1 MNNNNNNNKSDID
14 PKSQKLVST
23 ITSFFTYFSIV
34 IILFLILSYVGNQYI
49 PGIGL
54 MFLPMFLPDSKPNFN
69 LNNNPNLNK
78 RESFFNFLKK
88 CQFWKYFHTK
98 PYLASLFHKPSE
110 EIDESKFII
119 KEENTGLK
127 KYRLLEM
134 GPSFYQAIGGFLG
147 KTLPANPEINK
158 VEIVLQDYDDRLNPA
173 QKYLLIIFGSLQ
185 MFIGSL
191 MTLFSSVAYLFSGKH
206 GMFFNMPFER
216 EKNINKNEAYQMFKK
231 LNKASI
237 LKSGDDKILI
247 KSGWSKFAAAF
258 GFAYFIPV
266 DKLTY
271 GTQFY
276 ITEKSSFIDRFQYF
290 FFIMLIMLFIGTL
303 PSAFQGGSSG
313 IAFGII
319 FGIIMYM
326 LFAKRIYNEEYQKD
340 PFPNMSSL
348 LDKYSKYYDGSDK
361 NKKIIENN
369 EGKTKYNRLSKIYN
383 YNHLFDSIETV
394 KGNLEKAI
402 DEYSKAYEKVNT
414 NKTLELNEDPFTK
427 KLRKAK
433 ELKDKLGEGASKV
446 GEGVSKVGKSI
457 SESKVGKFVSEKS
470 AKVGKFVSEKTEKL
484 KEQFKGK
491 KPNPENY
498 GVEMSNIPPQKSTQS
513 KKIIRMKHP
522 K

>member
-1 MNNNNNNNKSDID
+1 MNNNNNNNTQSDID

-54 MFLPMFLPDSKPNFN
+54 MFLPMFLPN
-69 LNNNPNLNK
+69 LNGK
-78 RESFFNFLKK
+78 GFYK
-88 CQFWKYFHTK
+88 K

-127 KYRLLEM
+127 KYTLLEM

-158 VEIVLQDYDDRLNPA
+158 VEIVLQDYDDRLNPL

-206 GMFFNMPFER
+206 GMFFNMPY
-216 EKNINKNEAYQMFKK
+216 EKEQNKDGRMFKN
-231 LNKASI
+231 LSESI
-237 LKSGDDKILI
+237 LKTESDKILI

-276 ITEKSSFIDRFQYF
+276 ITEKSTFLQRFQYF

-326 LFAKRIYNEEYQKD
+326 IFAKRVYNEEYQKD
-340 PFPNMSSL
+340 PLPNMSSL
-348 LDKYSKYYDGSDK
+348 LDKYIKYYDGSYKNMEITKNNGTSEYNSKKNSLNYDNLSESIDDVK
-361 NKKIIENN
+361 NK
-369 EGKTKYNRLSKIYN
+369 LQ
-383 YNHLFDSIETV
+383 
-394 KGNLEKAI
+394 KAI
-402 DEYSKAYEKVNT
+402 DDYSEAYNKVNNT
-414 NKTLELNEDPFTK
+414 IEINEDPFNK
-427 KLRKAK
+427 KRRKAK
-433 ELKDKLGEGASKV
+433 EFKNKL

-457 SESKVGKFVSEKS
+457 SEKSSKMKEKIFGKN
-470 AKVGKFVSEKTEKL
+470 
-484 KEQFKGK
+484 
-491 KPNPENY
+491 PNQGNY
-498 GVEMSNIPPQKSTQS
+498 EALINNE
-513 KKIIRMKHP
+513 
-522 K
+522 

>member
-1 MNNNNNNNKSDID
+1 MNNNNNNNTQSDID
-14 PKSQKLVST
+14 PTSQKLVST

-54 MFLPMFLPDSKPNFN
+54 MFLPMFLPN
-69 LNNNPNLNK
+69 LNGK
-78 RESFFNFLKK
+78 GFYK
-88 CQFWKYFHTK
+88 K

-127 KYRLLEM
+127 KYTLLEM

-158 VEIVLQDYDDRLNPA
+158 VEIVLQDYDDRLNPL

-206 GMFFNMPFER
+206 GMFFNMPY
-216 EKNINKNEAYQMFKK
+216 EKEQNKDGRMFKN
-231 LNKASI
+231 LSESI
-237 LKSGDDKILI
+237 LKTESDKILI

-276 ITEKSSFIDRFQYF
+276 ITEKSTFLQRFQYF

-326 LFAKRIYNEEYQKD
+326 IFAKRVYNEEYQKD
-340 PFPNMSSL
+340 PLPNMSSL
-348 LDKYSKYYDGSDK
+348 LDKYIKYYDGSYKNMEITKNNGTSEYNSKKNSLNYDNLSESIDDVK
-361 NKKIIENN
+361 NKLQKEIN
-369 EGKTKYNRLSKIYN
+369 
-383 YNHLFDSIETV
+383 D
-394 KGNLEKAI
+394 
-402 DEYSKAYEKVNT
+402 YSEAYKKVNNT
-414 NKTLELNEDPFTK
+414 IEINEDPYNK

-433 ELKDKLGEGASKV
+433 ELKGKLGDSI
-446 GEGVSKVGKSI
+446 SKVGKSI
-457 SESKVGKFVSEKS
+457 SEKSSKMKEKI
-470 AKVGKFVSEKTEKL
+470 F
-484 KEQFKGK
+484 GK
-491 KPNPENY
+491 KPNQGNY
-498 GVEMSNIPPQKSTQS
+498 EALMNNESQQKLKTY
-513 KKIIRMKHP
+513 
-522 K
+522 

>member
-54 MFLPMFLPDSKPNFN
+54 MFLPMFIPDSNPNFN
-69 LNNNPNLNK
+69 LNNK
-78 RESFFNFLKK
+78 STTGIWDSFCQSCLNFLKK

-98 PYLASLFHKPSE
+98 PYLASLFHKPSDD
-110 EIDESKFII
+110 IPDSNFII

-158 VEIVLQDYDDRLNPA
+158 VEIVLQDYDNRLNPF
-173 QKYLLIIFGSLQ
+173 QKYILIIFGSLQ
-185 MFIGSL
+185 MFIGSI
-191 MTLFSSVAYLFSGKH
+191 MTLFSSAAYLFSGKH
-206 GMFFNMPFER
+206 GMFFNMPFE
-216 EKNINKNEAYQMFKK
+216 KKINKFKNESNKMFKE
-231 LNKASI
+231 LDKASI

-258 GFAYFIPV
+258 GFTYFIPV

-276 ITEKSSFIDRFQYF
+276 ITDRSSFVDRFQYF

-303 PSAFQGGSSG
+303 PSAFQGGTSG

-326 LFAKRIYNEEYQKD
+326 IFAKRIYNEEYQTD

-348 LDKYSKYYDGSDK
+348 LDKYKKYYRGSEENKKKELPDGSF
-361 NKKIIENN
+361 
-369 EGKTKYNRLSKIYN
+369 R
-383 YNHLFDSIETV
+383 YNHMKKELKYDDLSNSINTIQEILQ
-394 KGNLEKAI
+394 KEI
-402 DEYSKAYEKVNT
+402 DDYSEAYKRVNK
-414 NKTLELNEDPFTK
+414 NKTLEPNDDPFTK
-427 KLRKAK
+427 KLRKAN
-433 ELKDKLGEGASKV
+433 ELKEKLGEGV
-446 GEGVSKVGKSI
+446 
-457 SESKVGKFVSEKS
+457 SKVGKFVSEKS
-470 AKVGKFVSEKTEKL
+470 AKA
-484 KEQFKGK
+484 KERFKSK
-491 KPNPENY
+491 RPNPEND
-498 GVEMSNIPPQKSTQS
+498 
-513 KKIIRMKHP
+513 
-522 K
+522 

>member
-1 MNNNNNNNKSDID
+1 
-14 PKSQKLVST
+14 
-23 ITSFFTYFSIV
+23 
-34 IILFLILSYVGNQYI
+34 
-49 PGIGL
+49 
-54 MFLPMFLPDSKPNFN
+54 MFLPDPNPNFN
-69 LNNNPNLNK
+69 LNNDK
-78 RESFFNFLKK
+78 SIKDFFKK
-88 CQFWKYFHTK
+88 WKFWKYFHSK
-98 PYLASLFHKPSE
+98 PYLASLFHKPSND
-110 EIDESKFII
+110 IPNSKFII
-119 KEENTGLK
+119 EEQNTGLK

-147 KTLPANPEINK
+147 KTLPTNPEINE
-158 VEIVLQDYDDRLNPA
+158 VEIVLQDYDNNLNPF
-173 QKYLLIIFGSLQ
+173 QKYILIIFGSLQ

-206 GMFFNMPFER
+206 GMFFNMPFE
-216 EKNINKNEAYQMFKK
+216 KKINEFKDESSKMFKQ

-276 ITEKSSFIDRFQYF
+276 VTDRSSFIDRFQYF

-326 LFAKRIYNEEYQKD
+326 IFAKRIYNKEYQTD

-348 LDKYSKYYDGSDK
+348 LDKYRKYYRGSYD

-369 EGKTKYNRLSKIYN
+369 TEGKTKYNRLSKEYGYDDLSN
-383 YNHLFDSIETV
+383 SINIIQEILQKEIV
-394 KGNLEKAI
+394 N
-402 DEYSKAYEKVNT
+402 YSKAYEKVDED
-414 NKTLELNEDPFTK
+414 KTLEPNEDPYTK

-433 ELKDKLGEGASKV
+433 EFKNKVGEGVSIGVSKVGEGASKV
-446 GEGVSKVGKSI
+446 GKYV
-457 SESKVGKFVSEKS
+457 SESKVGKYVSEKYS
-470 AKVGKFVSEKTEKL
+470 KMKERFGKKTNVPLESNNQLPINPSLNQPPEYHPSINHKIKKINSQIKGFQNDINKIKL
-484 KEQFKGK
+484 KEKISDGNKAKINGLIKIIDQFKK
-491 KPNPENY
+491 RKQEIINQNP
-498 GVEMSNIPPQKSTQS
+498 
-513 KKIIRMKHP
+513 KIEK
-522 K
+522 

>member
-54 MFLPMFLPDSKPNFN
+54 MFLPMFLPN
-69 LNNNPNLNK
+69 LK
-78 RESFFNFLKK
+78 GKGF
-88 CQFWKYFHTK
+88 YTK
-98 PYLASLFHKPSE
+98 PYLASLFHKPSVD
-110 EIDESKFII
+110 IPESKFII

-127 KYRLLEM
+127 KYTLLEM

-147 KTLPANPEINK
+147 KILPQKPEINK

-216 EKNINKNEAYQMFKK
+216 EKNLEKNEASKMFKK

-326 LFAKRIYNEEYQKD
+326 IFAKRIYNEKYQTD

-348 LDKYSKYYDGSDK
+348 LDKYKKYYDGSDY

-369 EGKTKYNRLSKIYN
+369 DEGKTQYNRLSKEYGYN
-383 YNHLFDSIETV
+383 DLSRSIERV
-394 KGNLEKAI
+394 QGDLQKAI

-414 NKTLELNEDPFTK
+414 NKTLEPNDDPFTK
-427 KLRKAK
+427 KLIKAK
-433 ELKDKLGEGASKV
+433 EFKNKV
-446 GEGVSKVGKSI
+446 GERVSKVGKSI
-457 SESKVGKFVSEKS
+457 SESKVAKFVSEKS
-470 AKVGKFVSEKTEKL
+470 AKVKEKV
-484 KEQFKGK
+484 KEQFYGK
-491 KPNPENY
+491 KPNQENY
-498 GVEMSNIPPQKSTQS
+498 GVEMSNNIPPQKSNES
-513 KKIIRMKHP
+513 KKKN
-522 K
+522 

>member
-1 MNNNNNNNKSDID
+1 MNNNNNNKSDID
-14 PKSQKLVST
+14 PTSQKLVST

-54 MFLPMFLPDSKPNFN
+54 MFLPMFLP
-69 LNNNPNLNK
+69 NPNGK
-78 RESFFNFLKK
+78 GFYK
-88 CQFWKYFHTK
+88 K

-119 KEENTGLK
+119 KEKNTGLT
-127 KYRLLEM
+127 KYTLLEM
-134 GPSFYQAIGGFLG
+134 GPSFYQAIGGIFN
-147 KTLPANPEINK
+147 KNLPQKPEINQ
-158 VEIVLQDYDDRLNPA
+158 VEIVLQDYDDSLNPL

-206 GMFFNMPFER
+206 GMFFNMPY
-216 EKNINKNEAYQMFKK
+216 EKEQNKDGRMFKN
-231 LNKASI
+231 LSESI
-237 LKSGDDKILI
+237 LKTESDKILI

-276 ITEKSSFIDRFQYF
+276 ITEKSTFLQRFQYF

-326 LFAKRIYNEEYQKD
+326 IFAKRIYNEEYQTD
-340 PFPNMSSL
+340 PFPNVSSL
-348 LDKYSKYYDGSDK
+348 LDNYKKYYEGSYDNQEKTDSDGTTVY
-361 NKKIIENN
+361 NTKKKE
-369 EGKTKYNRLSKIYN
+369 YN
-383 YNHLFDSIETV
+383 YDNLSDSVEKV
-394 KGNLEKAI
+394 KEKLQKAI
-402 DEYSKAYEKVNT
+402 DDYSKAYEKIDPTINPKNNENNSGNNLSNKQVSFLSSLLENNEKINPDNISNT
-414 NKTLELNEDPFTK
+414 RKKVLSLIKQYHPNKITNENAKEKAEEITK
-427 KLRKAK
+427 KLVEIKNK
-433 ELKDKLGEGASKV
+433 LNKKGLK
-446 GEGVSKVGKSI
+446 
-457 SESKVGKFVSEKS
+457 
-470 AKVGKFVSEKTEKL
+470 
-484 KEQFKGK
+484 
-491 KPNPENY
+491 
-498 GVEMSNIPPQKSTQS
+498 SN
-513 KKIIRMKHP
+513 
-522 K
+522 

>member
-1 MNNNNNNNKSDID
+1 MNNNNNNNTQSDID
-14 PKSQKLVST
+14 PTSQKLVST

-54 MFLPMFLPDSKPNFN
+54 MFLPMFLPN
-69 LNNNPNLNK
+69 LNGK
-78 RESFFNFLKK
+78 GFYK
-88 CQFWKYFHTK
+88 K

-127 KYRLLEM
+127 KYTLLEM

-158 VEIVLQDYDDRLNPA
+158 VEIVLQDYDDRLNPL

-206 GMFFNMPFER
+206 GMFFNMPFE
-216 EKNINKNEAYQMFKK
+216 KKINEFKNEGSPMFKN
-231 LNKASI
+231 LSESI
-237 LKSGDDKILI
+237 LKTESDKILI

-276 ITEKSSFIDRFQYF
+276 ITEKSSFVQRFQYF

-326 LFAKRIYNEEYQKD
+326 IFAKRIYNKEYQID

-348 LDKYSKYYDGSDK
+348 LDKYQKYYRGSDENK
-361 NKKIIENN
+361 MQNFFDAGTRYNYKKKHLTEDNLSIEIDNIKKILETEI
-369 EGKTKYNRLSKIYN
+369 
-383 YNHLFDSIETV
+383 FD
-394 KGNLEKAI
+394 
-402 DEYSKAYEKVNT
+402 YSKAYEKVND
-414 NKTLELNEDPFTK
+414 TLELNEDPFNK

-433 ELKDKLGEGASKV
+433 ELK
-446 GEGVSKVGKSI
+446 GKIGDSI
-457 SESKVGKFVSEKS
+457 SKVGKFVSEKS
-470 AKVGKFVSEKTEKL
+470 TKNLGK
-484 KEQFKGK
+484 
-491 KPNPENY
+491 N
-498 GVEMSNIPPQKSTQS
+498 
-513 KKIIRMKHP
+513 
-522 K
+522 

>member
-1 MNNNNNNNKSDID
+1 MNNNNNNNTPKSDID
-14 PKSQKLVST
+14 PTSQKLVST

-54 MFLPMFLPDSKPNFN
+54 MFLPMFLP
-69 LNNNPNLNK
+69 NPNGK
-78 RESFFNFLKK
+78 GFYK
-88 CQFWKYFHTK
+88 K
-98 PYLASLFHKPSE
+98 PYLASLFHKPSAN
-110 EIDESKFII
+110 IDKSNFII
-119 KEENTGLK
+119 KDNETKLR

-147 KTLPANPEINK
+147 KTLPDNNIINE
-158 VEIVLQDYDDRLNPA
+158 VEIVLQDYDDSLNPA

-206 GMFFNMPFER
+206 GMFFNMPFEK
-216 EKNINKNEAYQMFKK
+216 EKNEFKNESNKMFKN
-231 LNKASI
+231 LDKASI

-247 KSGWSKFAAAF
+247 KSGWSKLAAAF

-276 ITEKSSFIDRFQYF
+276 ITDRSSFIDRFQYF
-290 FFIMLIMLFIGTL
+290 FFMMLIMIFIGTL
-303 PSAFQGGSSG
+303 PSSFQGGTSG

-326 LFAKRIYNEEYQKD
+326 IFAKRIYNKEYQTD

-348 LDKYSKYYDGSDK
+348 LDKYKKYYIGSYDNKVEDLISNSSVYK
-361 NKKIIENN
+361 NTKKSLNYD
-369 EGKTKYNRLSKIYN
+369 TLS
-383 YNHLFDSIETV
+383 DSINHV

-402 DEYSKAYEKVNT
+402 DEYSKAYIKVNT
-414 NKTLELNEDPFTK
+414 DGTLEPNEDPFNK
-427 KLRKAK
+427 KVRKAK
-433 ELKDKLGEGASKV
+433 EFKN
-446 GEGVSKVGKSI
+446 KVGKGV
-457 SESKVGKFVSEKS
+457 SESKVGKFVSEKI
-470 AKVGKFVSEKTEKL
+470 
-484 KEQFKGK
+484 KGK
-491 KPNPENY
+491 KPN
-498 GVEMSNIPPQKSTQS
+498 S
-513 KKIIRMKHP
+513 
-522 K
+522 

>member
-14 PKSQKLVST
+14 PTSQKLVST

-54 MFLPMFLPDSKPNFN
+54 MFLPMFLPN
-69 LNNNPNLNK
+69 LNGNGFYK
-78 RESFFNFLKK
+78 
-88 CQFWKYFHTK
+88 K

-127 KYRLLEM
+127 KYTLLEM

-147 KTLPANPEINK
+147 KTLPANPEIKK

-216 EKNINKNEAYQMFKK
+216 EKNLKKNEGSQMFKI
-231 LNKASI
+231 LSESI
-237 LKSGDDKILI
+237 LKTESDKILI

-276 ITEKSSFIDRFQYF
+276 ITEKSSFVQRFQYF

-326 LFAKRIYNEEYQKD
+326 IFAKRIYNEEYQTD
-340 PFPNMSSL
+340 PFPSVSSL
-348 LDKYSKYYDGSDK
+348 LDKYRKYYEGSYE
-361 NKKIIENN
+361 NQTIEEN
-369 EGKTKYNRLSKIYN
+369 EGKTQYNRLSKEYN
-383 YNHLFDSIETV
+383 YNDLSKSIDNV
-394 KGNLEKAI
+394 KEKLEKAI
-402 DEYSKAYEKVNT
+402 DDYSKAYKNVND
-414 NKTLELNEDPFTK
+414 TLEPNEDPFNK

-433 ELKDKLGEGASKV
+433 ELK
-446 GEGVSKVGKSI
+446 GKIGDSI
-457 SESKVGKFVSEKS
+457 SKVGKFVSEKP
-470 AKVGKFVSEKTEKL
+470 AKFLGKNQYNKIKN
-484 KEQFKGK
+484 KE
-491 KPNPENY
+491 N
-498 GVEMSNIPPQKSTQS
+498 
-513 KKIIRMKHP
+513 
-522 K
+522 

>member
-14 PKSQKLVST
+14 PTSQKLVST

-98 PYLASLFHKPSE
+98 PYLASLFHKPSND
-110 EIDESKFII
+110 IPDSNFII

-147 KTLPANPEINK
+147 KPLPDDNPKIK
-158 VEIVLQDYDDRLNPA
+158 QVEIVLQDYDNRLNPF
-173 QKYLLIIFGSLQ
+173 QKFILIIFGSLQ

-206 GMFFNMPFER
+206 GMFFNMPFEKKR
-216 EKNINKNEAYQMFKK
+216 NEFINEGSQMFKK

-237 LKSGDDKILI
+237 STSGTDKILI

-276 ITEKSSFIDRFQYF
+276 ITDRSSFIQRFQYF

-326 LFAKRIYNEEYQKD
+326 IFAKRIYNEEYQPD

-348 LDKYSKYYDGSDK
+348 LDKYRKYYRGSYD

-369 EGKTKYNRLSKIYN
+369 TEGKTKYNRL
-383 YNHLFDSIETV
+383 
-394 KGNLEKAI
+394 
-402 DEYSKAYEKVNT
+402 
-414 NKTLELNEDPFTK
+414 
-427 KLRKAK
+427 
-433 ELKDKLGEGASKV
+433 
-446 GEGVSKVGKSI
+446 
-457 SESKVGKFVSEKS
+457 
-470 AKVGKFVSEKTEKL
+470 
-484 KEQFKGK
+484 
-491 KPNPENY
+491 
-498 GVEMSNIPPQKSTQS
+498 
-513 KKIIRMKHP
+513 
-522 K
+522 

>member
-1 MNNNNNNNKSDID
+1 MNKNDNNKSDID

-54 MFLPMFLPDSKPNFN
+54 MFLPMFLPDPNPNFN
-69 LNNNPNLNK
+69 LNN
-78 RESFFNFLKK
+78 ESTTGIWKSILNFLKK
-88 CQFWKYFHTK
+88 LKLWKYFYTK
-98 PYLASLFHKPSE
+98 PYLASLFHKPSDD
-110 EIDESKFII
+110 IPESNFII

-147 KTLPANPEINK
+147 KPLSEKPEINK
-158 VEIVLQDYDDRLNPA
+158 VEIVLQDYDNRLNPF
-173 QKYLLIIFGSLQ
+173 QKYILIIFGSLQ
-185 MFIGSL
+185 MFIGCL

-206 GMFFNMPFER
+206 GMFFNMQFE
-216 EKNINKNEAYQMFKK
+216 KKLNNNKSENNKMFKE

-276 ITEKSSFIDRFQYF
+276 ITERSSFIDRFQYF

-303 PSAFQGGSSG
+303 PSSFQGGTSG
-313 IAFGII
+313 ITFGII

-326 LFAKRIYNEEYQKD
+326 IFAKRIYNEKYQKD

-348 LDKYSKYYDGSDK
+348 LDKYQKYYSGSDD
-361 NKKIIENN
+361 NKKIIEND
-369 EGKTKYNRLSKIYN
+369 EGKTQYNRLSKEYN
-383 YNHLFDSIETV
+383 YNDLSRTIERV
-394 KGNLEKAI
+394 QGDLQKAI
-402 DEYSKAYEKVNT
+402 NEYSKAYEEVN
-414 NKTLELNEDPFTK
+414 NNHTLEINEDPFT
-427 KLRKAK
+427 
-433 ELKDKLGEGASKV
+433 
-446 GEGVSKVGKSI
+446 
-457 SESKVGKFVSEKS
+457 
-470 AKVGKFVSEKTEKL
+470 
-484 KEQFKGK
+484 
-491 KPNPENY
+491 
-498 GVEMSNIPPQKSTQS
+498 
-513 KKIIRMKHP
+513 
-522 K
+522 

>member
-1 MNNNNNNNKSDID
+1 MNKNDNNTQTDID

-54 MFLPMFLPDSKPNFN
+54 MFLPMFLPDPKPNFN
-69 LNNNPNLNK
+69 LKNDK
-78 RESFFNFLKK
+78 SFKDFLKK
-88 CQFWKYFHTK
+88 CQFWKYFYTK
-98 PYLASLFHKPSE
+98 PYLASLFHKPSD
-110 EIDESKFII
+110 EIIENQTNFII
-119 KEENTGLK
+119 EDRETKLK

-158 VEIVLQDYDDRLNPA
+158 VEIVLQDYDDNLNTF
-173 QKYLLIIFGSLQ
+173 QKYILIIFGSLQ

-206 GMFFNMPFER
+206 GMFFNMPFEK
-216 EKNINKNEAYQMFKK
+216 EQNNKKNESSKMFKQ

-319 FGIIMYM
+319 FGIIMYTI
-326 LFAKRIYNEEYQKD
+326 FAKRIYNEKYQTD

-348 LDKYSKYYDGSDK
+348 LDKYKKYYSGSDD

-369 EGKTKYNRLSKIYN
+369 DEGKTQYNRLSNEYN
-383 YNHLFDSIETV
+383 YNDLSRTIERV
-394 KGNLEKAI
+394 QGDLQKAI
-402 DEYSKAYEKVNT
+402 DDYSKAYIKVNT
-414 NKTLELNEDPFTK
+414 DGTLEPNDDPFTK
-427 KLRKAK
+427 KLKKAK
-433 ELKDKLGEGASKV
+433 EFKNKVGEGASN
-446 GEGVSKVGKSI
+446 VGKSI

-470 AKVGKFVSEKTEKL
+470 AKVKEKV
-484 KEQFKGK
+484 KEQFYGK
-491 KPNPENY
+491 KPNQENY
-498 GVEMSNIPPQKSTQS
+498 GLEMNNIAPQK
-513 KKIIRMKHP
+513 
-522 K
+522 

>member
-1 MNNNNNNNKSDID
+1 MNKNDNNTQTDID

-110 EIDESKFII
+110 QIDESKFII

-147 KTLPANPEINK
+147 KPLPPNPEINK
-158 VEIVLQDYDDRLNPA
+158 VEIVLQDYDNDLNPL
-173 QKYLLIIFGSLQ
+173 QKFILIIFGSLQ

-216 EKNINKNEAYQMFKK
+216 EQNLKKNEAYQMFKK
-231 LNKASI
+231 LDKASI

-276 ITEKSSFIDRFQYF
+276 ITERSSFIDRFQYF

-303 PSAFQGGSSG
+303 PSSFQGGTSG
-313 IAFGII
+313 ITFGII

-326 LFAKRIYNEEYQKD
+326 IFAKRIYNEKYQKD

-348 LDKYSKYYDGSDK
+348 LDKYQTYYSGSDD
-361 NKKIIENN
+361 NKKIIEND
-369 EGKTKYNRLSKIYN
+369 EGKTQYNRLSKEYN
-383 YNHLFDSIETV
+383 YNDLSRTIERV
-394 KGNLEKAI
+394 QGDLQKAI
-402 DEYSKAYEKVNT
+402 NEYSKAYEEVN
-414 NKTLELNEDPFTK
+414 NNHTLEINEDPFTK
-427 KLRKAK
+427 KLQKAK
-433 ELKDKLGEGASKV
+433 EFKNKVGEGASK
-446 GEGVSKVGKSI
+446 S
-457 SESKVGKFVSEKS
+457 
-470 AKVGKFVSEKTEKL
+470 
-484 KEQFKGK
+484 
-491 KPNPENY
+491 
-498 GVEMSNIPPQKSTQS
+498 
-513 KKIIRMKHP
+513 R
-522 K
+522 

>member
-1 MNNNNNNNKSDID
+1 MNNNNNNNTQSDID

-34 IILFLILSYVGNQYI
+34 IIIFLILSYVGNQYI

-54 MFLPMFLPDSKPNFN
+54 MFLPMFLPN
-69 LNNNPNLNK
+69 LNGK
-78 RESFFNFLKK
+78 GFYK
-88 CQFWKYFHTK
+88 K
-98 PYLASLFHKPSE
+98 PYLASLFHKPSDD
-110 EIDESKFII
+110 IPESKFII

-127 KYRLLEM
+127 KYTLLEM

-147 KTLPANPEINK
+147 KTLPETPEIKK
-158 VEIVLQDYDDRLNPA
+158 VEIVLQDYDNRLNPF

-216 EKNINKNEAYQMFKK
+216 EKNLKKNEGSQMFKI
-231 LNKASI
+231 LSESI
-237 LKSGDDKILI
+237 LKTESDKILI

-276 ITEKSSFIDRFQYF
+276 ITEKSSFVQRFQYF

-326 LFAKRIYNEEYQKD
+326 IFAKRIYNEEYQTD
-340 PFPNMSSL
+340 PFPSVSSI
-348 LDKYSKYYDGSDK
+348 LDKYKKYYEGSYE
-361 NKKIIENN
+361 NQTIEEN
-369 EGKTKYNRLSKIYN
+369 EGKTQYNRLSKEYN
-383 YNHLFDSIETV
+383 YNDLSRTIERV
-394 KGNLEKAI
+394 QGDLQKAI
-402 DEYSKAYEKVNT
+402 DDYSEAYEKVND
-414 NKTLELNEDPFTK
+414 TLELNEDPFNK

-433 ELKDKLGEGASKV
+433 ELK
-446 GEGVSKVGKSI
+446 GKIGDSI
-457 SESKVGKFVSEKS
+457 SKVGKFVSEKP
-470 AKVGKFVSEKTEKL
+470 AKFLGKNQYNKIKN
-484 KEQFKGK
+484 KE
-491 KPNPENY
+491 N
-498 GVEMSNIPPQKSTQS
+498 
-513 KKIIRMKHP
+513 
-522 K
+522 

>member
-1 MNNNNNNNKSDID
+1 MNNNNNNNTQSDID

-54 MFLPMFLPDSKPNFN
+54 MFLPMFLP
-69 LNNNPNLNK
+69 NPNGIGFYK
-78 RESFFNFLKK
+78 
-88 CQFWKYFHTK
+88 K
-98 PYLASLFHKPSE
+98 PYLASLFHKPSND
-110 EIDESKFII
+110 IPDSKFII

-127 KYRLLEM
+127 KYTLLEM

-147 KTLPANPEINK
+147 KPLPSNLEINK
-158 VEIVLQDYDDRLNPA
+158 VEIVLQDYDNNLNPL

-206 GMFFNMPFER
+206 GMFFNMPFEKKMN
-216 EKNINKNEAYQMFKK
+216 ELKSENNKMFKN
-231 LNKASI
+231 LDKASI

-258 GFAYFIPV
+258 GFTYFIPV

-303 PSAFQGGSSG
+303 PSAFKGGSSG

-326 LFAKRIYNEEYQKD
+326 IFAKRIYNEEYQKD

-348 LDKYSKYYDGSDK
+348 LYKYKKYYRETNG
-361 NKKIIENN
+361 NKMNIYDSGGIK
-369 EGKTKYNRLSKIYN
+369 KKYNDENDETIYN
-383 YNHLFDSIETV
+383 ALSGEIGTIKEI
-394 KGNLEKAI
+394 LEKAI
-402 DEYSKAYEKVNT
+402 EEYSKAYEKVNI
-414 NKTLELNEDPFTK
+414 NKTLEPNDDPFTK
-427 KLRKAK
+427 KLIKAK
-433 ELKDKLGEGASKV
+433 EFKNKVGEGVSNGVSKVGEGASKV
-446 GEGVSKVGKSI
+446 GKY
-457 SESKVGKFVSEKS
+457 VSEKS
-470 AKVGKFVSEKTEKL
+470 AKVGKYVSEKSAKVKEKV
-484 KEQFKGK
+484 KEQFYGK

-498 GVEMSNIPPQKSTQS
+498 ALEINNIPPQKSNQS
-513 KKIIRMKHP
+513 KKNN
-522 K
+522 

>member
-1 MNNNNNNNKSDID
+1 MNNNNNNNTQSDID

-34 IILFLILSYVGNQYI
+34 IIIFLILSYVGNQYI

-54 MFLPMFLPDSKPNFN
+54 MFLPMFLPN
-69 LNNNPNLNK
+69 LNGK
-78 RESFFNFLKK
+78 GFYK
-88 CQFWKYFHTK
+88 K
-98 PYLASLFHKPSE
+98 PYLASLFHKPSDD
-110 EIDESKFII
+110 IPESKFII

-147 KTLPANPEINK
+147 KTLPETPEIKK
-158 VEIVLQDYDDRLNPA
+158 VEIVLQDYDNRLNPA

-206 GMFFNMPFER
+206 GMFFNMPFE
-216 EKNINKNEAYQMFKK
+216 KKINEFKNEGSPMFKN
-231 LNKASI
+231 LSESI
-237 LKSGDDKILI
+237 LKTESDKILI

-276 ITEKSSFIDRFQYF
+276 ITDRSSFIDRFQYF

-326 LFAKRIYNEEYQKD
+326 IFAKRIYNKEYQID

-348 LDKYSKYYDGSDK
+348 LDKYQKYYRGSDENK
-361 NKKIIENN
+361 MQNFFDAGTRYNYKKKHLTEDNLSIEIDNIKKILETEI
-369 EGKTKYNRLSKIYN
+369 
-383 YNHLFDSIETV
+383 FD
-394 KGNLEKAI
+394 
-402 DEYSKAYEKVNT
+402 YSKAYEKVND
-414 NKTLELNEDPFTK
+414 TLELNEDPFNK

-433 ELKDKLGEGASKV
+433 ELK
-446 GEGVSKVGKSI
+446 GKIGDSI
-457 SESKVGKFVSEKS
+457 SKVGKFVSEKS
-470 AKVGKFVSEKTEKL
+470 AKFLGKN
-484 KEQFKGK
+484 QY
-491 KPNPENY
+491 N
-498 GVEMSNIPPQKSTQS
+498 
-513 KKIIRMKHP
+513 KIKN

>member
-1 MNNNNNNNKSDID
+1 MNKNDNNTQTDID

-54 MFLPMFLPDSKPNFN
+54 MFLPMFLPNIYGNGFYK
-69 LNNNPNLNK
+69 
-78 RESFFNFLKK
+78 
-88 CQFWKYFHTK
+88 K
-98 PYLASLFHKPSE
+98 PYLASLFHKPSDD
-110 EIDESKFII
+110 ISESKFII

-147 KTLPANPEINK
+147 KTLPANPEINE
-158 VEIVLQDYDDRLNPA
+158 VEIVLQDYDDRLNPF
-173 QKYLLIIFGSLQ
+173 QKYILIIFGSLQ

-206 GMFFNMPFER
+206 GMFFNMPFE
-216 EKNINKNEAYQMFKK
+216 KKINEFKNEGNKMFKE
-231 LNKASI
+231 LNKESI
-237 LKSGDDKILI
+237 STSRTDKILI

-276 ITEKSSFIDRFQYF
+276 ITDRSSLVDRFQYF

-313 IAFGII
+313 IAFGMI

-326 LFAKRIYNEEYQKD
+326 IFAKRIYNEEYQTD

-348 LDKYSKYYDGSDK
+348 LDKYRKYYRGSEE

-369 EGKTKYNRLSKIYN
+369 NEGKTQYNRLSKEYN
-383 YNHLFDSIETV
+383 YNDLSKSINTIQEILQKEIV
-394 KGNLEKAI
+394 
-402 DEYSKAYEKVNT
+402 DYSEAYIKVND
-414 NKTLELNEDPFTK
+414 TLEPNEDPFNK

-433 ELKDKLGEGASKV
+433 ELKGKIGD
-446 GEGVSKVGKSI
+446 GV
-457 SESKVGKFVSEKS
+457 SKVGKFVSEKS
-470 AKVGKFVSEKTEKL
+470 AKFLGKNQYNKL
-484 KEQFKGK
+484 KNK
-491 KPNPENY
+491 EN
-498 GVEMSNIPPQKSTQS
+498 
-513 KKIIRMKHP
+513 
-522 K
+522 

>member
-54 MFLPMFLPDSKPNFN
+54 MFLPMFLPDFNPNFN
-69 LNNNPNLNK
+69 LNNESTTNSWEYFCQSCLN
-78 RESFFNFLKK
+78 FFKK
-88 CQFWKYFHTK
+88 CQFWKYFHKK
-98 PYLASLFHKPSE
+98 PYLASLFHKPSDD
-110 EIDESKFII
+110 IPESNFII

-147 KTLPANPEINK
+147 KTLPETPEIKK
-158 VEIVLQDYDDRLNPA
+158 VEIVLQDYDDRLNPF

-206 GMFFNMPFER
+206 GMFFNMPFEKKR
-216 EKNINKNEAYQMFKK
+216 NEFKNEGSRMFKN
-231 LNKASI
+231 LDKASI

-247 KSGWSKFAAAF
+247 KSGWSKFAATF

-276 ITEKSSFIDRFQYF
+276 ITEKSSFVQRFQYF

-326 LFAKRIYNEEYQKD
+326 IFAKRIYNEEYQTD
-340 PFPNMSSL
+340 PFPSVSSI
-348 LDKYSKYYDGSDK
+348 LDKYKKYYEGSYK
-361 NKKIIENN
+361 NQTIEEN
-369 EGKTKYNRLSKIYN
+369 EGKTQYNRLSKEYN
-383 YNHLFDSIETV
+383 YNDLSRTIERV
-394 KGNLEKAI
+394 QGDLQKAI
-402 DEYSKAYEKVNT
+402 DDYSEAYSEVND
-414 NKTLELNEDPFTK
+414 TLELNEDPYNK

-433 ELKDKLGEGASKV
+433 ELKGKLGDSI
-446 GEGVSKVGKSI
+446 SKVGKYV
-457 SESKVGKFVSEKS
+457 SKKS
-470 AKVGKFVSEKTEKL
+470 ANFLGKTKYSQIKT
-484 KEQFKGK
+484 KE
-491 KPNPENY
+491 E
-498 GVEMSNIPPQKSTQS
+498 
-513 KKIIRMKHP
+513 
-522 K
+522 

>member
-54 MFLPMFLPDSKPNFN
+54 MFLPMFLPN
-69 LNNNPNLNK
+69 LNGK
-78 RESFFNFLKK
+78 GF
-88 CQFWKYFHTK
+88 YTK
-98 PYLASLFHKPSE
+98 PYLASLFHKPSVD
-110 EIDESKFII
+110 IPESQFII
-119 KEENTGLK
+119 KENETGLK
-127 KYRLLEM
+127 KYTLLEM

-147 KTLPANPEINK
+147 KTLPDNPEINK
-158 VEIVLQDYDDRLNPA
+158 VEIVLQDYDDRLNPF
-173 QKYLLIIFGSLQ
+173 QKFILIIFGSLQ

-206 GMFFNMPFER
+206 GMFFNMPFE
-216 EKNINKNEAYQMFKK
+216 KKINEFINERNKMFKE
-231 LNKASI
+231 LNKESI
-237 LKSGDDKILI
+237 STSGTDKILI

-276 ITEKSSFIDRFQYF
+276 ITDRSSLVNRFQYF
-290 FFIMLIMLFIGTL
+290 VFIMLIMLFIGTL
-303 PSAFQGGSSG
+303 PSAFQGGTSG

-326 LFAKRIYNEEYQKD
+326 LFAKRIYNEEYQTE

-348 LDKYSKYYDGSDK
+348 LDKYKKYYRGSEE

-369 EGKTKYNRLSKIYN
+369 NEGKTQYNRLSKEYN
-383 YNHLFDSIETV
+383 YNDLSKSINTIQEILQKEIV
-394 KGNLEKAI
+394 
-402 DEYSKAYEKVNT
+402 DYSKIYEKVNE
-414 NKTLELNEDPFTK
+414 TLEINEDPFTK

-433 ELKDKLGEGASKV
+433 EFKNKV
-446 GEGVSKVGKSI
+446 GEGVSKVGK
-457 SESKVGKFVSEKS
+457 FVSEKS
-470 AKVGKFVSEKTEKL
+470 SKMKEKI
-484 KEQFKGK
+484 FGK
-491 KPNPENY
+491 KPNQENY
-498 GVEMSNIPPQKSTQS
+498 EVLMNDGSQKKSNQS
-513 KKIIRMKHP
+513 KKNN
-522 K
+522 

>member
-1 MNNNNNNNKSDID
+1 MNNNNNNNTQSDID

-54 MFLPMFLPDSKPNFN
+54 MFLPMFLPN
-69 LNNNPNLNK
+69 LNGK
-78 RESFFNFLKK
+78 GFYK
-88 CQFWKYFHTK
+88 K
-98 PYLASLFHKPSE
+98 PYLASLFHKPSDD
-110 EIDESKFII
+110 IPESKFII

-147 KTLPANPEINK
+147 KTLPETPEIKK
-158 VEIVLQDYDDRLNPA
+158 VEIVLQDYDNRLNPL

-206 GMFFNMPFER
+206 GMFFNMPFE
-216 EKNINKNEAYQMFKK
+216 KKINEFKNEGSPMFKN
-231 LNKASI
+231 LSESI
-237 LKSGDDKILI
+237 LKTESDKILI

-276 ITEKSSFIDRFQYF
+276 ITDRSSFIDRFQYF

-326 LFAKRIYNEEYQKD
+326 IFAKRIYNKEYQID

-348 LDKYSKYYDGSDK
+348 LDKYQKYYRGSDENK
-361 NKKIIENN
+361 MQNFFDAGTRYNYKKKHLTEDNLSIEIDNIKKILETEI
-369 EGKTKYNRLSKIYN
+369 
-383 YNHLFDSIETV
+383 FD
-394 KGNLEKAI
+394 
-402 DEYSKAYEKVNT
+402 YSKAYEKVND
-414 NKTLELNEDPFTK
+414 TLELNEDPFNK

-433 ELKDKLGEGASKV
+433 ELK
-446 GEGVSKVGKSI
+446 GKIGDSI
-457 SESKVGKFVSEKS
+457 SKVGKFVSEKP
-470 AKVGKFVSEKTEKL
+470 AKFLGKNQYNKIKN
-484 KEQFKGK
+484 KE
-491 KPNPENY
+491 N
-498 GVEMSNIPPQKSTQS
+498 
-513 KKIIRMKHP
+513 
-522 K
+522 

>member
-1 MNNNNNNNKSDID
+1 MNKNTNNNTPKSDID
-14 PKSQKLVST
+14 PTSQKLVST

-34 IILFLILSYVGNQYI
+34 IIIFLILSYVGNQYI

-69 LNNNPNLNK
+69 LNTNQNLSI

-98 PYLASLFHKPSE
+98 PYLASLFHKPSGD
-110 EIDESKFII
+110 IPESKFII
-119 KEENTGLK
+119 EDPETKIK

-134 GPSFYQAIGGFLG
+134 GPSFYQAIGGILG
-147 KTLPANPEINK
+147 KTLPETPEIK
-158 VEIVLQDYDDRLNPA
+158 QVEIVLQDYSNDLNPL

-206 GMFFNMPFER
+206 GMFFNMPFEKER
-216 EKNINKNEAYQMFKK
+216 NKFKNESNKMFKE
-231 LNKASI
+231 LDKASI
-237 LKSGDDKILI
+237 LQTESDKILI

-276 ITEKSSFIDRFQYF
+276 ITERSSFVQRFQYF

-326 LFAKRIYNEEYQKD
+326 IFAKRIYNEDYQTD

-348 LDKYSKYYDGSDK
+348 LNKYRKYYEGSYE
-361 NKKIIENN
+361 NQTIEEN
-369 EGKTKYNRLSKIYN
+369 EGKTKYNRLSKEYN
-383 YNHLFDSIETV
+383 YNDLSKTIDNV
-394 KGNLEKAI
+394 KEKLENEIK
-402 DEYSKAYEKVNT
+402 EYSKAYIKVN
-414 NKTLELNEDPFTK
+414 NTLEPNEDPFTK
-427 KLRKAK
+427 KLRKVK
-433 ELKDKLGEGASKV
+433 
-446 GEGVSKVGKSI
+446 
-457 SESKVGKFVSEKS
+457 ESKLGKFVSEKS
-470 AKVGKFVSEKTEKL
+470 EKFKEKIY
-484 KEQFKGK
+484 GK

-498 GVEMSNIPPQKSTQS
+498 GVEMSNMPPSNSNQS
-513 KKIIRMKHP
+513 KKTN
-522 K
+522 

>member
-1 MNNNNNNNKSDID
+1 MNNNNNKSDID

-54 MFLPMFLPDSKPNFN
+54 MFLPMFLPN
-69 LNNNPNLNK
+69 LNGK
-78 RESFFNFLKK
+78 GF
-88 CQFWKYFHTK
+88 YTK
-98 PYLASLFHKPSE
+98 PYLASLFHKPSVD
-110 EIDESKFII
+110 IPESKFII
-119 KEENTGLK
+119 KENETGLK
-127 KYRLLEM
+127 KYTLLEM

-147 KTLPANPEINK
+147 KTLPANPEINQ
-158 VEIVLQDYDDRLNPA
+158 VEIVLQDYDENLNPA

-191 MTLFSSVAYLFSGKH
+191 MTLFSSAAYLFSGKH

-216 EKNINKNEAYQMFKK
+216 EQNNKKIENNKMFKK
-231 LNKASI
+231 LSESI
-237 LKSGDDKILI
+237 LKTESDKILI

-276 ITEKSSFIDRFQYF
+276 ITDRSSLVDRFQYF
-290 FFIMLIMLFIGTL
+290 VFIMLIMLFIGTL

-326 LFAKRIYNEEYQKD
+326 IFAKRIYNEEYQKD

-348 LDKYSKYYDGSDK
+348 LDKYQKYYSGSEENKTKELPDGSFRY
-361 NKKIIENN
+361 NHMKKELKYDDLSDSIDEV
-369 EGKTKYNRLSKIYN
+369 KTKLQ
-383 YNHLFDSIETV
+383 
-394 KGNLEKAI
+394 KAI
-402 DEYSKAYEKVNT
+402 DEYSKAYIEVNNT
-414 NKTLELNEDPFTK
+414 IEPNEDPFNK
-427 KLRKAK
+427 KSRKAK
-433 ELKDKLGEGASKV
+433 EFKNKLGEGV
-446 GEGVSKVGKSI
+446 
-457 SESKVGKFVSEKS
+457 SKVGKFVSEKS
-470 AKVGKFVSEKTEKL
+470 SKMKEKI
-484 KEQFKGK
+484 FSK
-491 KPNPENY
+491 KPNQGNY
-498 GVEMSNIPPQKSTQS
+498 
-513 KKIIRMKHP
+513 
-522 K
+522 

>member
-1 MNNNNNNNKSDID
+1 MNNNNNNNTQSDID

-34 IILFLILSYVGNQYI
+34 IIIFLILSYVGNQYI

-54 MFLPMFLPDSKPNFN
+54 MFLPMFLPN
-69 LNNNPNLNK
+69 LNGK
-78 RESFFNFLKK
+78 GFYK
-88 CQFWKYFHTK
+88 K
-98 PYLASLFHKPSE
+98 PYLASLFHKPSDD
-110 EIDESKFII
+110 IPESKFII

-147 KTLPANPEINK
+147 KTLPETPEIKK
-158 VEIVLQDYDDRLNPA
+158 VEIVLQDYDNRLNPA

-206 GMFFNMPFER
+206 GMFFNMPFE
-216 EKNINKNEAYQMFKK
+216 KKINEFKNEGSPMFKN
-231 LNKASI
+231 LSESI
-237 LKSGDDKILI
+237 LKTESDKILI

-276 ITEKSSFIDRFQYF
+276 ITDRSSFIDRFQYF

-326 LFAKRIYNEEYQKD
+326 IFAKRIYNKEYQID

-348 LDKYSKYYDGSDK
+348 LDKYQKYYRGSDENK
-361 NKKIIENN
+361 MQNFFDAGTRYNYKKKHLTEDNLSIEIDNIKKILETEI
-369 EGKTKYNRLSKIYN
+369 
-383 YNHLFDSIETV
+383 FD
-394 KGNLEKAI
+394 
-402 DEYSKAYEKVNT
+402 YSKAYEKVND
-414 NKTLELNEDPFTK
+414 TLELNEDPFNK

-433 ELKDKLGEGASKV
+433 ELK
-446 GEGVSKVGKSI
+446 GKIGDSI
-457 SESKVGKFVSEKS
+457 SKVGKFVSEKP
-470 AKVGKFVSEKTEKL
+470 AKFLGKNQYNKIKN
-484 KEQFKGK
+484 KE
-491 KPNPENY
+491 N
-498 GVEMSNIPPQKSTQS
+498 
-513 KKIIRMKHP
+513 
-522 K
+522 

>member
-1 MNNNNNNNKSDID
+1 MNNNNNNNTQSDID
-14 PKSQKLVST
+14 PTSQKLVST

-54 MFLPMFLPDSKPNFN
+54 MFLPMFLPN
-69 LNNNPNLNK
+69 LNGNGFYK
-78 RESFFNFLKK
+78 
-88 CQFWKYFHTK
+88 K
-98 PYLASLFHKPSE
+98 PYLASLFHKPSVD
-110 EIDESKFII
+110 IPKSDFI
-119 KEENTGLK
+119 KEDENTGLK

-147 KTLPANPEINK
+147 KTLPDNPEINK

-173 QKYLLIIFGSLQ
+173 QKYLLILFGSLQ

-206 GMFFNMPFER
+206 GMFFNMPFEKKR
-216 EKNINKNEAYQMFKK
+216 NEFKNESNKMFKE

-276 ITEKSSFIDRFQYF
+276 ITERSSFVDRFQYF

-313 IAFGII
+313 IGFGII

-326 LFAKRIYNEEYQKD
+326 IFAKRIYNEEYQTD

-348 LDKYSKYYDGSDK
+348 LDKYKKYYEGSYNNQTKELPDGSF
-361 NKKIIENN
+361 
-369 EGKTKYNRLSKIYN
+369 R
-383 YNHLFDSIETV
+383 YNHMKKELKENDLSDAINNV
-394 KGNLEKAI
+394 KEKLEKAI
-402 DEYSKAYEKVNT
+402 DDYSKAYKKVND
-414 NKTLELNEDPFTK
+414 TLEPNEDPFNK

-433 ELKDKLGEGASKV
+433 ELKDKLGEGVSKVGEGVSKGVSKV
-446 GEGVSKVGKSI
+446 GEGVSKVGKFVSKGV
-457 SESKVGKFVSEKS
+457 SKV
-470 AKVGKFVSEKTEKL
+470 
-484 KEQFKGK
+484 KERFKGK
-491 KPNPENY
+491 KQNPEND
-498 GVEMSNIPPQKSTQS
+498 
-513 KKIIRMKHP
+513 
-522 K
+522 

>member
-1 MNNNNNNNKSDID
+1 MNKNDNTQTDID
-14 PKSQKLVST
+14 PTSQKLVST
-23 ITSFFTYFSIV
+23 ITSLFTYFSIV

-54 MFLPMFLPDSKPNFN
+54 MFLPMWITNGNGFYKKPC
-69 LNNNPNLNK
+69 LG
-78 RESFFNFLKK
+78 
-88 CQFWKYFHTK
+88 
-98 PYLASLFHKPSE
+98 SLFHKPSKD
-110 EIDESKFII
+110 IPLSNFI
-119 KEENTGLK
+119 KEDETGLK
-127 KYRLLEM
+127 KYNLLEM

-147 KTLPANPEINK
+147 KSLPESPKINE
-158 VEIVLQDYDDRLNPA
+158 VEIVLQDYDDDKNIG
-173 QKYLLIIFGSLQ
+173 QKLLLIIFGSLQ

-206 GMFFNMPFER
+206 GMFFNMPFEKKR
-216 EKNINKNEAYQMFKK
+216 NEFINEGSQMFKK

-237 LKSGDDKILI
+237 STSGTDKILI

-276 ITEKSSFIDRFQYF
+276 ITDRSSLVDRLKYF

-326 LFAKRIYNEEYQKD
+326 LFTKRIYNEEYQTD

-348 LDKYSKYYDGSDK
+348 LDKYKKYYRGSDE
-361 NKKIIENN
+361 NKIQDLFNGHTRYNSKKKQLNEDKLYQEIEQVKEILQKEINN
-369 EGKTKYNRLSKIYN
+369 
-383 YNHLFDSIETV
+383 
-394 KGNLEKAI
+394 
-402 DEYSKAYEKVNT
+402 YSKAYVNI
-414 NKTLELNEDPFTK
+414 NNTLEPNEDPFAK
-427 KLRKAK
+427 KLRKAQEFK
-433 ELKDKLGEGASKV
+433 NKVGEGLSKGVSKVGEGASKV
-446 GEGVSKVGKSI
+446 GKY
-457 SESKVGKFVSEKS
+457 VSEKS
-470 AKVGKFVSEKTEKL
+470 SKMKEKL
-484 KEQFKGK
+484 FGK

-498 GVEMSNIPPQKSTQS
+498 GVKMNNDLPT
-513 KKIIRMKHP
+513 KKLKTN
-522 K
+522 

>member
-54 MFLPMFLPDSKPNFN
+54 MFLPMFLPN
-69 LNNNPNLNK
+69 LNGK
-78 RESFFNFLKK
+78 GF
-88 CQFWKYFHTK
+88 YTK
-98 PYLASLFHKPSE
+98 PYLASLFHKPSVD
-110 EIDESKFII
+110 IPESKFII
-119 KEENTGLK
+119 KENETGLK
-127 KYRLLEM
+127 KYTLLEM

-147 KTLPANPEINK
+147 KTLPDNPEINK
-158 VEIVLQDYDDRLNPA
+158 VEIVLQDYDDRLNPF
-173 QKYLLIIFGSLQ
+173 QKFILIIFGSLQ

-206 GMFFNMPFER
+206 GMFFNMPFE
-216 EKNINKNEAYQMFKK
+216 KKINEFINERNKMFKE
-231 LNKASI
+231 LNKESI
-237 LKSGDDKILI
+237 STSGTDKILI

-276 ITEKSSFIDRFQYF
+276 ITDRSSLVNRFQYF
-290 FFIMLIMLFIGTL
+290 VFIMLIMLFIGTL
-303 PSAFQGGSSG
+303 PSAFQGGTSG

-326 LFAKRIYNEEYQKD
+326 LFAKRIYNEEYQTE

-348 LDKYSKYYDGSDK
+348 LDKYKKYYRGSEE

-369 EGKTKYNRLSKIYN
+369 NEGKTQYNRLSKEYN
-383 YNHLFDSIETV
+383 YNDLSKSINTIQEILQKEIV
-394 KGNLEKAI
+394 
-402 DEYSKAYEKVNT
+402 DYSKIYEKVNE
-414 NKTLELNEDPFTK
+414 TLEINEDPFTK

-433 ELKDKLGEGASKV
+433 EFKNKV
-446 GEGVSKVGKSI
+446 GEGVSKVGK
-457 SESKVGKFVSEKS
+457 FVSEKS
-470 AKVGKFVSEKTEKL
+470 SKMKEKI
-484 KEQFKGK
+484 FGK
-491 KPNPENY
+491 KPNQENY
-498 GVEMSNIPPQKSTQS
+498 EVLMNDGSQKKSNQS
-513 KKIIRMKHP
+513 KKNN
-522 K
+522 

>member
-1 MNNNNNNNKSDID
+1 MNNNNNNNTQSDID

-54 MFLPMFLPDSKPNFN
+54 MFLPMFLPN
-69 LNNNPNLNK
+69 LNGK
-78 RESFFNFLKK
+78 GFYK
-88 CQFWKYFHTK
+88 K
-98 PYLASLFHKPSE
+98 PYLASLFHKPSDD
-110 EIDESKFII
+110 IPESKFII

-147 KTLPANPEINK
+147 KTLPETPEIKK
-158 VEIVLQDYDDRLNPA
+158 VEIVLQDYDNRLNPL

-206 GMFFNMPFER
+206 GMFFNMPFE
-216 EKNINKNEAYQMFKK
+216 KKINEFKNEGSQMFKI
-231 LNKASI
+231 LSESI
-237 LKSGDDKILI
+237 LKTESDKILI

-276 ITEKSSFIDRFQYF
+276 ITEKSSFVQRFQYF

-326 LFAKRIYNEEYQKD
+326 IFAKRIYNEEYQTD
-340 PFPNMSSL
+340 PFPSVSSI
-348 LDKYSKYYDGSDK
+348 LDKYKKYYEGSYE
-361 NKKIIENN
+361 NQTIEEN
-369 EGKTKYNRLSKIYN
+369 EGKTQYNRLSKEYN
-383 YNHLFDSIETV
+383 YNDLSRTIERV
-394 KGNLEKAI
+394 QGDLQKAI
-402 DEYSKAYEKVNT
+402 DDYSEAYEKVND
-414 NKTLELNEDPFTK
+414 TLELNEDPYNK

-433 ELKDKLGEGASKV
+433 ELKGKLGD
-446 GEGVSKVGKSI
+446 SI
-457 SESKVGKFVSEKS
+457 SNVGKFVSEKP
-470 AKVGKFVSEKTEKL
+470 AKFLGKN
-484 KEQFKGK
+484 QY
-491 KPNPENY
+491 N
-498 GVEMSNIPPQKSTQS
+498 
-513 KKIIRMKHP
+513 KIKN
-522 K
+522 KDN

>member
-1 MNNNNNNNKSDID
+1 MNNNNNNNTQSDID
-14 PKSQKLVST
+14 PTSQKLVST
-23 ITSFFTYFSIV
+23 ITSFITYFSIV

-54 MFLPMFLPDSKPNFN
+54 MFLPMFLPDSNPIFN
-69 LNNNPNLNK
+69 LNNTSGSLK
-78 RESFFNFLKK
+78 NFLKK

-98 PYLASLFHKPSE
+98 PYLASLFHKPSDD
-110 EIDESKFII
+110 IPESKFII
-119 KEENTGLK
+119 KQENTGLT

-147 KTLPANPEINK
+147 KTLPANPEINQ

-206 GMFFNMPFER
+206 GMFFNMPFEKKR
-216 EKNINKNEAYQMFKK
+216 NEFKNESNKMFKE

-276 ITEKSSFIDRFQYF
+276 ITERSSFVDRFQYF

-326 LFAKRIYNEEYQKD
+326 LFAKRIYNEEYQTD

-348 LDKYSKYYDGSDK
+348 LDKYKKYYEGSYNNQTKELPDGSF
-361 NKKIIENN
+361 
-369 EGKTKYNRLSKIYN
+369 R
-383 YNHLFDSIETV
+383 YNHMKKGLEENDLSDAINNV
-394 KGNLEKAI
+394 KEKLEKAI
-402 DEYSKAYEKVNT
+402 DDYSVAYKKVND
-414 NKTLELNEDPFTK
+414 TLEPNEDPFNK

-433 ELKDKLGEGASKV
+433 ELKDKLGEGVSKV
-446 GEGVSKVGKSI
+446 GEGVSKG
-457 SESKVGKFVSEKS
+457 VS
-470 AKVGKFVSEKTEKL
+470 
-484 KEQFKGK
+484 
-491 KPNPENY
+491 
-498 GVEMSNIPPQKSTQS
+498 
-513 KKIIRMKHP
+513 
-522 K
+522 

>member
-1 MNNNNNNNKSDID
+1 MNNNNNNNTQSDID

-54 MFLPMFLPDSKPNFN
+54 MFLPMFLPN
-69 LNNNPNLNK
+69 LNGK
-78 RESFFNFLKK
+78 GFYK
-88 CQFWKYFHTK
+88 K
-98 PYLASLFHKPSE
+98 PYLASLFHKPSDD
-110 EIDESKFII
+110 IPESKFII

-127 KYRLLEM
+127 KYTLLEM

-147 KTLPANPEINK
+147 KTLPETPEIKK
-158 VEIVLQDYDDRLNPA
+158 VEIVLQDYDNRLNPL

-206 GMFFNMPFER
+206 GMFFNMPFE
-216 EKNINKNEAYQMFKK
+216 KKINEFKNEGSPMFKI
-231 LNKASI
+231 LSESI
-237 LKSGDDKILI
+237 LKTESDKILI

-276 ITEKSSFIDRFQYF
+276 ITDRSSFIDRFQYF

-326 LFAKRIYNEEYQKD
+326 IFAKRIYNKEYQID

-348 LDKYSKYYDGSDK
+348 LDKYQKYYRGSDENK
-361 NKKIIENN
+361 MQNFFDAGTRYNYKKKHLTEDNLSIEIDNIKKILETEI
-369 EGKTKYNRLSKIYN
+369 
-383 YNHLFDSIETV
+383 FD
-394 KGNLEKAI
+394 
-402 DEYSKAYEKVNT
+402 YSKAYEKVND
-414 NKTLELNEDPFTK
+414 TLELNEDPFNK

-433 ELKDKLGEGASKV
+433 ELK
-446 GEGVSKVGKSI
+446 GKIGDSI
-457 SESKVGKFVSEKS
+457 SKVGKFVSEKS
-470 AKVGKFVSEKTEKL
+470 AKFLGKN
-484 KEQFKGK
+484 QY
-491 KPNPENY
+491 N
-498 GVEMSNIPPQKSTQS
+498 
-513 KKIIRMKHP
+513 KIKN
-522 K
+522 KAN

>member
-1 MNNNNNNNKSDID
+1 MNNNNNNNTQSDID

-23 ITSFFTYFSIV
+23 ITSFITYFSIV

-54 MFLPMFLPDSKPNFN
+54 MFLPMFLPDQNPKFNTNNESTTGILDSFCQSCLNF
-69 LNNNPNLNK
+69 
-78 RESFFNFLKK
+78 FKK

-98 PYLASLFHKPSE
+98 PYLASLFHKPSDK
-110 EIDESKFII
+110 IGESKFII
-119 KEENTGLK
+119 QEKNTGLK

-134 GPSFYQAIGGFLG
+134 GPSFYQAIGGILG
-147 KTLPANPEINK
+147 KPLPVKPEINK
-158 VEIVLQDYDDRLNPA
+158 VEIVLQDYDDSLNPA

-206 GMFFNMPFER
+206 GMFFNMPFEK
-216 EKNINKNEAYQMFKK
+216 EMNNKKNESNKMFKE
-231 LNKASI
+231 LDKASI

-276 ITEKSSFIDRFQYF
+276 ITERSSFVQRFQYF
-290 FFIMLIMLFIGTL
+290 FFILLIMIFIGTL

-319 FGIIMYM
+319 FGIIMYL
-326 LFAKRIYNEEYQKD
+326 LFAKRIYNEEYQLD

-348 LDKYSKYYDGSDK
+348 LDKYRKYYEGSYENQERPELDGTTVYNTKKKGLSYNNLSDAVEK
-361 NKKIIENN
+361 
-369 EGKTKYNRLSKIYN
+369 
-383 YNHLFDSIETV
+383 V
-394 KGNLEKAI
+394 KEKLERAI
-402 DEYSKAYEKVNT
+402 TEYSKAYIKIDPSIKPINNENNSGNNSG
-414 NKTLELNEDPFTK
+414 NKLSNE
-427 KLRKAK
+427 
-433 ELKDKLGEGASKV
+433 
-446 GEGVSKVGKSI
+446 
-457 SESKVGKFVSEKS
+457 
-470 AKVGKFVSEKTEKL
+470 
-484 KEQFKGK
+484 
-491 KPNPENY
+491 
-498 GVEMSNIPPQKSTQS
+498 
-513 KKIIRMKHP
+513 
-522 K
+522 